1 MWQTPLFLLWTLCSA
16 IFFTWRAES
25 FGLSQLYWIRHKS
38 LCHFLGKGYLTRI
51 PFCVYRA
58 VSNWSYLESWALSI
72 WSFNI
77 ITLSLT
83 SLLIIVFFEQEIWA
97 CLSKDVKLKSRR
109 TQQHLIVCFVKTA
122 ARPPEHRGETWR
134 GRWAGANPFPAP
146 PRRSW
151 DTDKPFKM
159 ACPREASKV
168 LKY

>member
-16 IFFTWRAES
+16 IFFHMKSGEFWAVTIVLDQTQIIVSLSRKRVPSRES
-25 FGLSQLYWIRHKS
+25 LF
-38 LCHFLGKGYLTRI
+38 
-51 PFCVYRA
+51 VYIEQFH
-58 VSNWSYLESWALSI
+58 NWSYLESWALSI

-146 PRRSW
+146 P
-151 DTDKPFKM
+151 
-159 ACPREASKV
+159 
-168 LKY
+168 